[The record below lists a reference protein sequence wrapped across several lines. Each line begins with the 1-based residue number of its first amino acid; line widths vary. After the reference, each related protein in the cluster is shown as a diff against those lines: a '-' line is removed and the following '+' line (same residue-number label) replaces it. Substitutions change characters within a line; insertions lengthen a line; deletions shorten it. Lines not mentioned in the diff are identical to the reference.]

1 VFSDASQRSN
11 LVPSHQSAAGNPTI
25 RVARTHASE
34 NLPIRR
40 HLKSPAHTRSAVS
53 TSTFLN
59 VPGYAQRVY
68 SLAGSRRRA
77 VHVLGIVVE
86 MRADAR
92 KTRERGSACAN

>member
-1 VFSDASQRSN
+1 
-11 LVPSHQSAAGNPTI
+11 
-25 RVARTHASE
+25 
-34 NLPIRR
+34 
-40 HLKSPAHTRSAVS
+40 
-53 TSTFLN
+53 LN